1 MRYTNAFFSPKT
13 GMRALGMVFTKSL
26 ARSSLN
32 IFMSRR
38 ITAFFAALALLTTSA
53 FAQEK
58 GAPDKK
64 IETILGTWKVQKILS
79 GKTEVAKNPTSG
91 QWIEFRADG
100 TYVNNAV
107 SIDSGSYRLN
117 ENHSMLYLE
126 SQLHASASNAA
137 KIVEWTIALDE
148 NSLTMQQKANKSD
161 KNSHAD
167 KMKYVYVRIE
177 KGSNKL
183 NN

>member
-1 MRYTNAFFSPKT
+1 
-13 GMRALGMVFTKSL
+13 
-26 ARSSLN
+26 
-32 IFMSRR
+32 MSRR
-38 ITAFFAALALLTTSA
+38 ITVLFAALTLIATSA

-64 IETILGTWKVQKILS
+64 FETILGTWKVQKILS
-79 GKTEVAKNPTSG
+79 GKTEVARNPTSG
-91 QWIEFRADG
+91 HWIEFRADG
-100 TYVNNAV
+100 TYVNNATSV
-107 SIDSGSYRLN
+107 DSGSYRLN
-117 ENHSMLYLE
+117 ENHSLLYLE
-126 SQLHASASNAA
+126 SRSHDGAGNSA
-137 KIVEWTIALDE
+137 KIVEWTISLSD

-161 KNSHAD
+161 KSSHAD

>member
-1 MRYTNAFFSPKT
+1 
-13 GMRALGMVFTKSL
+13 
-26 ARSSLN
+26 
-32 IFMSRR
+32 MSRR
-38 ITAFFAALALLTTSA
+38 TTVFFAVLAILATSA

-91 QWIEFRADG
+91 HWIEFRADG
-100 TYVNNAV
+100 KYVNNAV

-117 ENHSMLYLE
+117 ENHSLLYLE
-126 SQLHASASNAA
+126 SQLHASATP
-137 KIVEWTIALDE
+137 KIVEWTISLDD
-148 NSLTMQQKANKSD
+148 NTLTMQQKANKSD